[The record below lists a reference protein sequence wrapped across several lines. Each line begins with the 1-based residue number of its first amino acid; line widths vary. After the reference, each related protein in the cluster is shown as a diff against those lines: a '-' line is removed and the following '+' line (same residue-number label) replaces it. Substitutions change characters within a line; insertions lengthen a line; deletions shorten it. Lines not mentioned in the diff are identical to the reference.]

1 MDRYILN
8 QQKAKKKLIIA
19 SMLWIAMISIF
30 LYCLFVFMGLFP
42 IPSASEISW
51 ISIGICIL
59 CLYILKQNRKIATF
73 GLTSVLLIYTILT
86 QFGLGTI
93 YYILGPGYVNNNYS
107 DYTLRFL
114 FSSQYVQAVII
125 GLIAI
130 MAYTIA
136 ASLGTIGEESIT
148 KRLSNTKKDDSNLEA
163 KYAVWTGY
171 FLLIIVLFYL
181 LFQIAIGKISFSMD
195 YSSYREK
202 IVNASNIYHYI
213 LIIYS
218 VGIAYII
225 STGDKR
231 EMKLGI
237 VLYACSAIIF
247 FLTGNKGEVLYAT
260 LACIGASQ
268 YRGFKIKPSLILFI
282 FFLLFIFIPF
292 ITEARQSGVLGGL
305 NKLGFSFTDSF
316 AEIGM
321 QLRLN
326 VYILEQFVSGS
337 RDFINGFSYFNPLV
351 NIIDNLIPFVNL
363 RLTPPAGFNFNEIF
377 PGYGFNQV
385 AESYA
390 NFGVI
395 GILIFFFVMGFT
407 ISKIE
412 SKKMSP
418 LNLAYFTS
426 IVSVLINVTRNS
438 FAFVPGQ
445 ILLLTILYVGLKL
458 LTKKRIKI

>member
-1 MDRYILN
+1 MNRYIFN
-8 QQKAKKKLIIA
+8 TQKAKQKLILA
-19 SMLWIAMISIF
+19 SMLWIAMISVF
-30 LYCLFVFMGLFP
+30 LYCLFVFIGFFP
-42 IPSASEISW
+42 IPSTLEISW
-51 ISIGICIL
+51 ISVGICIV
-59 CLYILKQNRKIATF
+59 CLYILKQNKKIATF
-73 GLTSVLLIYTILT
+73 GLTSVLLIYTIFT

-93 YYILGPGYVNNNYS
+93 YYILGPEHVINYS

-114 FSSQYVQAVII
+114 FSNQYVQAVIL

-130 MAYTIA
+130 MTYTIA
-136 ASLGTIGEESIT
+136 SSLGTIGEGSIA
-148 KRLSNTKKDDSNLEA
+148 KRLSNSKKDDSNLEA
-163 KYAVWTGY
+163 KYAVWIGY
-171 FLLIIVLFYL
+171 LLLIIVLFYL
-181 LFQIAIGKISFSMD
+181 LFQIAIGKISFSMG
-195 YSSYREK
+195 YSSFREK
-202 IVNASNIYHYI
+202 IVDASNIYHYI

-225 STGDKR
+225 SAGNKR

-237 VLYACSAIIF
+237 ILYSCSAIIF

-282 FFLLFIFIPF
+282 SFILFIFIPLV
-292 ITEARQSGVLGGL
+292 TGARENGVLGSID
-305 NKLGFSFTDSF
+305 KIGFSLTDAF
-316 AEIGM
+316 VEIGM

-337 RDFINGFSYFNPLV
+337 REFIDGFSYFNPLV
-351 NIIDNLIPFVNL
+351 NIIDRFVPFFNL

-385 AESYA
+385 AESYV
-390 NFGVI
+390 NFGLI
-395 GILIFFFVMGFT
+395 GVLTFFFIMGFT

-412 SKKMSP
+412 SRKMS
-418 LNLAYFTS
+418 LLTLAYFTS
-426 IVSVLINVTRNS
+426 IVSTLINVTRNS

-445 ILLLTILYVGLKL
+445 ILMLTILYVGLRL
-458 LTKKRIKI
+458 FTKRKVKA